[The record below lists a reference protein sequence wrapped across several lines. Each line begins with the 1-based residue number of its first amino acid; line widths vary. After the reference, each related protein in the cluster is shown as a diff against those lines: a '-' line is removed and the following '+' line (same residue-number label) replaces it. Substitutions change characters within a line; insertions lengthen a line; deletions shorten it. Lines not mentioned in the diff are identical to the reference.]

1 MFDYV
6 VFTILIRFI
15 DLKKF
20 EKLKQKLE
28 EFDFVVVI
36 EFVVEFVIEFEALV
50 VEELVSL

>member
-28 EFDFVVVI
+28 EFDFVVV
-36 EFVVEFVIEFEALV
+36 VEFVELV
-50 VEELVSL
+50 VVGGTKVVWFLAGVP